1 MVSVL
6 APVENRGK
14 VKKHIQ
20 IHPTSPQA
28 AVMRPFFFGGEHLI
42 LHTQLFI
49 LNTDDPYKGGQMSL
63 FVATARRICSCG
75 APLSIYNPG
84 YRCFLCIKEDATNEK
99 KRRER
104 ELFPHTPDGFLSAA
118 ASVYGIEKI
127 HIPYLPEKHRSEE
140 VIRARYVLIY
150 LLRNKLRMGTKET
163 ALFLRLSI
171 PAVVSA
177 RICISE
183 KMAVDKLI
191 WEEMKKILE
200 KIS

>member
-1 MVSVL
+1 
-6 APVENRGK
+6 
-14 VKKHIQ
+14 
-20 IHPTSPQA
+20 
-28 AVMRPFFFGGEHLI
+28 
-42 LHTQLFI
+42 
-49 LNTDDPYKGGQMSL
+49 MSL

-75 APLSIYNPG
+75 TPLSMYNPG
-84 YRCFLCIKEDATNEK
+84 DKCFPCIREAAANE
-99 KRRER
+99 RREKER
-104 ELFPHTPDGFLSAA
+104 ELFPRTPDGFLSAA
-118 ASVYGIEKI
+118 ASVYEIKKS

-140 VIRARYVLIY
+140 VIRARHVLIY

-163 ALFLRLSI
+163 ALFLRLSMTTVI
-171 PAVVSA
+171 YA